1 MKPHRL
7 PLLIALPALALVGL
21 LYCLPA
27 STQQQP
33 GYPTQPGVQPQ
44 PQPGYPTQPQPGYPT
59 QPQPGYPAQP
69 QPGYPAQP
77 QPGYQP
83 QPVFPVQPMPTFEPG
98 LPIGM
103 ILTIGMSVL
112 IPVAVMV
119 IIFVVIA
126 KKRKAR
132 NRLMQSGVS
141 AQAKILQ
148 IWQTGMMVNNNPQV
162 GMLLEVHREGQEPY
176 QAQMT
181 QVVSMIRLPSI
192 QPGNVL
198 EVRIDPE
205 DPAKMILV

>member
-1 MKPHRL
+1 MIRHRL
-7 PLLIALPALALVGL
+7 PPLIALPILALVGL
-21 LYCLPA
+21 LWSLPA
-27 STQQQP
+27 NTQQQ

-44 PQPGYPTQPQPGYPT
+44 PQPV
-59 QPQPGYPAQP
+59 
-69 QPGYPAQP
+69 YPAQP

-83 QPVFPVQPMPTFEPG
+83 QPVFPVQPGLPGYQPG
-98 LPIGM
+98 LPMGM
-103 ILTIGMSVL
+103 ILTIAMSVL
-112 IPVAVMV
+112 IPITITV
-119 IIFVVIA
+119 IIIVVIM

-132 NRLMQSGVS
+132 NRLMQAGVP

-148 IWQTGMMVNNNPQV
+148 IWQTGMMINNNPQV

-181 QVVSMIRLPSI
+181 QVVPMIRLASI

-198 EVRIDPE
+198 EVRVDPE